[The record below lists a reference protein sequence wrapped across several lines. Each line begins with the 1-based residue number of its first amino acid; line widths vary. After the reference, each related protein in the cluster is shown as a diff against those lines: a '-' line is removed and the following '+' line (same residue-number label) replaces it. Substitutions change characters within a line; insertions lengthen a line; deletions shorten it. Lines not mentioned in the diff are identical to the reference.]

1 MRARIDRYL
10 LNVAG
15 PRRTPALN
23 RHLAYLLALVAGVLN
38 SVGFVAV
45 AVYTS
50 HMTGLTAMVADHL
63 VLGDLR
69 LVAVGVLAVLAFTAG
84 AGEFLECDTA
94 FRLGAD
100 VDDGHVLLDRD
111 DATLDDGPFGD
122 LVLEEALLEEGGE
135 IIAARATPQSG
146 TCGHSLS

>member
-50 HMTGLTAMVADHL
+50 HMTGLTAMVAVQAFVNL
-63 VLGDLR
+63 SVVLGMMPTKGIPLPFVSAGGSSLLIN
-69 LVAVGVLAVLAFTAG
+69 LVGMG
-84 AGEFLECDTA
+84 I
-94 FRLGAD
+94 
-100 VDDGHVLLDRD
+100 LLNVSQH
-111 DATLDDGPFGD
+111 ASGMH
-122 LVLEEALLEEGGE
+122 EA
-135 IIAARATPQSG
+135 
-146 TCGHSLS
+146 